1 MFLRIINKY
10 YKLII
15 SDIEMPGM
23 DGIELYNQ
31 ASKLFPNINERF
43 LFVSGDLSPDRI
55 SFFTEYNIE
64 FMGLPASVQ
73 NIRMKAQ
80 QVLLN

>member
-43 LFVSGDLSPDRI
+43 LFISGCLSPDRL
-55 SFFTEYNIE
+55 SFFKEYNIE
-64 FMGLPASVQ
+64 FMGLSASIQ
-73 NIRMKAQ
+73 DIRMKSQ
-80 QVLLN
+80 QVLFN